1 MEYRFK
7 TSEMKIPWIDKTQSG
22 VDPEAR
28 ARTQHDMENHQKPW
42 VEQFIIGIKEELYI
56 CEIDPCQRDL
66 PNYIHYSTIRG
77 GSDTETKHGLARD
90 KKSRLQQNASCSSNT
105 QDITNGFLTT
115 FVAIYCFI
123 SLEPILLKVLHQRWR
138 NSAIWFPNMVFV
150 ASFHSWIIIYMD
162 MNYYLTV

>member
-1 MEYRFK
+1 M
-7 TSEMKIPWIDKTQSG
+7 PWIDKTQSG

-56 CEIDPCQRDL
+56 YEIDPCQRDL
-66 PNYIHYSTIRG
+66 PNYIRYSTTRG
-77 GSDTETKHGLARD
+77 GSDTETKHGLRRD
-90 KKSRLQQNASCSSNT
+90 QKSRFQQNASCSSNT

-123 SLEPILLKVLHQRWR
+123 PLEPILLKVLHQRWR
-138 NSAIWFPNMVFV
+138 IVRFGVQTMVFV
-150 ASFHSWIIIYMD
+150 ASFPCWIIIYMH
-162 MNYYLTV
+162 MN